1 MAGTY
6 NPTVTN
12 YPNGVVSVIS
22 MDGTPYDEIQ
32 TSMGSVL
39 YKIVEVYLVSSNAS
53 QVLQPLKVK
62 EYSVNGNIRLLVD
75 IPTIDPY
82 QYQNSLFF
90 KPIKEVVL
98 NGNAS
103 ISFDILGNSSINFI
117 FYVKEIANAFF
128 LKEPSLFQEYFYKQ
142 QYDFFG
148 GFVDEI

>member
-6 NPTVTN
+6 NPTITN
-12 YPNGVVSVIS
+12 FPNGVVSVTS
-22 MDGTPYDEIQ
+22 MDGTPYSEIQ

-39 YKIVEVYLVSSNAS
+39 YKVVEVYLVSNNPS
-53 QVLQPLKVK
+53 QVLQPIKVK
-62 EYSVNGNIRLLVD
+62 EYSVNGNIRLIVD

-82 QYQNSLFF
+82 QYQNSLFL

-103 ISFDILGNSSINFI
+103 LSFDILANSSINFV
-117 FYVKEIANAFF
+117 FYVKEIANAFY
-128 LKEPSLFQEYFYKQ
+128 LKEPSLFQEYFYRQ